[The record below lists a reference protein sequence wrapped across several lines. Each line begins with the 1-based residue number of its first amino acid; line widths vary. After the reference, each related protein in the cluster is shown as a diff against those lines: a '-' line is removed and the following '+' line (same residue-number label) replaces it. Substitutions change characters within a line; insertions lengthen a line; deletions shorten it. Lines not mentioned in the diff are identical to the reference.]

1 MSTVWIIRLFKVP
14 DVGWRALKPIWET
27 RYRKPVLTTKAQFK
41 ETVIETP
48 GGYFMLE
55 WVESGKRK
63 RLRVSD
69 DEVMKAKSKQ
79 ELRLQAQA
87 AGIATVPVAASARG
101 KHSLAV
107 AIKNF
112 LDEKQTTKAHKTWV
126 AFKQVLET
134 FQESCPLVHYLE
146 DITRAHVMSNFVG
159 KLQEM
164 DLADRTIFH
173 RFACLVSF
181 FKATNIKVVTLKD
194 APRYVEKDIRA
205 YTQADLDALF
215 AACTPE
221 ERLLF
226 EFFLYSGA
234 REQEVMHAEWADLIS
249 DRAFLIREKEQ
260 WGFKPKGRKER
271 MVPLPAS
278 LIEDLREAQKTSTN
292 SLIFPHPT
300 NGRPDGHLLRRL
312 KAVVKRANLQAT
324 YGLWTLHVFRHT
336 FGTMHLQS
344 GVRLRTVQKW
354 MGHKDIQTT
363 QQYLDWIDA
372 HSAEARLMVNK
383 TFAVFA
389 PTLALA
395 LAPAPAQE

>member
-14 DVGWRALKPIWET
+14 DVGWRALKPVWET

-41 ETVIETP
+41 DGVIETP
-48 GGYFMLE
+48 GGYFMIEWLE
-55 WVESGKRK
+55 NGKRH
-63 RLRVSD
+63 RLRVAD
-69 DEVMKAKSKQ
+69 DEVIKAKAKQ
-79 ELRLQAQA
+79 ELRLHAEA
-87 AGIATVPVAASARG
+87 AGIATVSEETSARG

-112 LDEKQTTKAHKTWV
+112 LDEKKTTKAHKTWQ
-126 AFKQVLET
+126 ASKQVLDA
-134 FQESCPLVHYLE
+134 FQEACPQLRYLE
-146 DITRAHVMSNFVG
+146 DITRAHVMKNFVG
-159 KLQEM
+159 KLNEM

-181 FKATNIKVVTLKD
+181 FKAHKITVVTLKD
-194 APRYVEKDIRA
+194 APRYVEKEIRA

-234 REQEVMHAEWADLIS
+234 REQEVQHAEWTDLIN
-249 DRAFLIREKEQ
+249 DRAFLIKEKPQ

-271 MVPLPAS
+271 MVPLPES
-278 LIEDLREAQKTSTN
+278 LIEDLREAQKTSKN
-292 SLIFPHPT
+292 SLIFPHLK

-372 HSAEARLMVNK
+372 HSMEARLMVNK

-389 PTLALA
+389 PTLELA
-395 LAPAPAQE
+395 GVTVESRE